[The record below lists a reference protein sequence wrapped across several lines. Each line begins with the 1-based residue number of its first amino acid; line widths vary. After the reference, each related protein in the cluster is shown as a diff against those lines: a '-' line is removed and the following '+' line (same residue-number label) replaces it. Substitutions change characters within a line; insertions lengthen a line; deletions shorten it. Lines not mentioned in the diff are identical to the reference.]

1 MACQTG
7 CGLAPCSAQW
17 DMYMTSLKDATE
29 TGKGQPFHNAV
40 LIDHDRTGLTFDQ
53 TRQIDRQR

>member
-29 TGKGQPFHNAV
+29 TGKGQPSRDAV
-40 LIDHDRTGLTFDQ
+40 PIDHGRTGLAFDQ
-53 TRQIDRQR
+53 IRQID